1 MALTKAHN
9 RMIAGASSNPRDFGA
24 VGDGVTNDAN
34 AFQLAQASSEKI
46 ILEAGVTYKIDDDVD
61 FNSDIIIEGN
71 NATILVNGNNGI
83 FDFVG
88 AAINVVIR
96 NVNFVNQTTYTLETE
111 LPEHIRSVTANTF
124 LVENCSFTG
133 SIIEIRGTS
142 TVAKAEYIKIKN
154 CIFNATFTVTSWGS
168 DKLNHLSLR
177 NAENVEVV
185 DCQITST
192 KPNRVIKISGEVDDI
207 LFVNNTI
214 QVNQLSGKQIID
226 LFYGFQKVIFT
237 DNNITATGD
246 FSSVLEAKVSDNT
259 PPAYTQLGD
268 TMSIRNNNIVCTP
281 TVTMSSIVRL
291 AGTFDLYDGATYIG
305 KSYPIASK
313 FVNNT
318 IDVVPANS
326 TYFPMVS
333 IYGFDKIIVSGNS
346 LAFSATTPDVNSR
359 ALELANAHSI
369 QVSQNLI
376 ECGGIHIGKGSVAGG
391 TYEYGTKSV
400 DVLNVSENVSLNLC
414 SFSFIRISYAAT
426 YNVDDI
432 SSVKIIGNHINFAD
446 SATYT
451 NSDPKY
457 INFFSGDLAQIDV
470 LTAALNTQNGTAL
483 TLNFRTDSPATI
495 TTTINVNNSW

>member
-1 MALTKAHN
+1 MALTKTHN
-9 RMIAGASSNPRDFGA
+9 RMIAGAPVNVIDFGA
-24 VGDGVTNDAN
+24 VGDGITDDSA
-34 AFQLAQASSEKI
+34 AFQSAQASTTRLV
-46 ILEAGVTYKIDDDVD
+46 LEAGATYKI
-61 FNSDIIIEGN
+61 NSDVNFNGDITIDGN
-71 NATILVNGNNGI
+71 DATILVDGNNGI
-83 FDFVG
+83 FDFEG
-88 AAINVVIR
+88 AATNVIVR
-96 NVNFVNQTTYTLETE
+96 NLNFVNQTTYTVETE
-111 LPEHIRSVTANTF
+111 LPEHMRCLTANTF
-124 LVENCSFTG
+124 LVENCTFTG
-133 SIIEIRGTS
+133 SNIELRGTS
-142 TVAKAEYIKIKN
+142 KTTKAEYIKVRD
-154 CIFNATFTVTSWGS
+154 CTFNATFTVTSWGF

-177 NAENVEVV
+177 NSEYVEVST
-185 DCQITST
+185 CNITST
-192 KPNRVIKISGEVDDI
+192 KANRVMKLDGEIDDI
-207 LFVNNTI
+207 LLVNNTI
-214 QVNQLSGKQIID
+214 TSSQLSGKQVID
-226 LFYGFQKVIFT
+226 LFHGFQKVIFT
-237 DNNITATGD
+237 DNNITATGN
-246 FSSVLEAKVSDNT
+246 FSSVLEAKVSDDA
-259 PPAYTQLGD
+259 PPNYNQLGD
-268 TMSIRNNNIVCTP
+268 TMCIRNNNIVCTP
-281 TVTMSSIVRL
+281 TVTMSSIIRL

-346 LAFSATTPDVNSR
+346 LAFSATTPDANSR

-376 ECGGIHIGKGSVAGG
+376 ECGGIYIGKGSVAGG

-400 DVLNVSENVSLNLC
+400 DVLNVFENVSLNLC
-414 SFSFIRISYAAT
+414 SFSFVRLAYAAT

-432 SSVKIIGNHINFAD
+432 SSVKIVGNHINFAD

-457 INFFSGDLAQIDV
+457 INFLSGDLAQIDV

-483 TLNFRTDSPATI
+483 TSAFRTDSPATI